1 MRPKGFHAGIEKN
14 LKKAIQRVEKNHGW
28 EKNSSCPICKSKK
41 YILWMK
47 KFYIPIYIC
56 SNCTSG
62 FSGLFPKKIEDV
74 YDNNEQFDHHQKS
87 YEKNRQYRIKRFGRE
102 RVNLI
107 KRFKKRGNLLDVGC
121 GNGWFLEAAKKSFNI
136 YGVEENTSLCEF
148 VEKKL
153 QIKVYKKINKFKK
166 NFFDVITL
174 LDVIEHV
181 KKPINFLVEISKYL
195 KKNGIILIYTPNS
208 DSLGFHFL
216 RDRNNLIIPPY
227 HLTYFNLKTF
237 EYLPKIFDTIYKK
250 TFGMDYFDIF
260 AFQRDRYKY
269 KAENSK
275 SINNYQKILDKLC
288 RSNHVRAVLKKK

>member
-1 MRPKGFHAGIEKN
+1 M
-14 LKKAIQRVEKNHGW
+14 
-28 EKNSSCPICKSKK
+28 
-41 YILWMK
+41 
-47 KFYIPIYIC
+47 
-56 SNCTSG
+56 
-62 FSGLFPKKIEDV
+62 
-74 YDNNEQFDHHQKS
+74 
-87 YEKNRQYRIKRFGRE
+87 
-102 RVNLI
+102 
-107 KRFKKRGNLLDVGC
+107 
-121 GNGWFLEAAKKSFNI
+121 
-136 YGVEENTSLCEF
+136 
-148 VEKKL
+148 
-153 QIKVYKKINKFKK
+153 
-166 NFFDVITL
+166 
-174 LDVIEHV
+174 
-181 KKPINFLVEISKYL
+181 VEISKYL